1 MLFASTA
8 LAARIE
14 RADARLVSDSATAAA
29 RRRPGTGAFATPIG
43 GGFATFTAPGSP
55 LNKVAGLGF
64 AGPLDPGEL
73 DDVER
78 AFAERGVPVQVELS
92 CLADPAL
99 GALLTRRGYALV
111 NFETCSAA
119 LPLERPAPARRN
131 RGDAEPGVSPPPGS
145 TWWSRPREPD
155 LQGVPRMSPFP
166 RRARGSADMAA
177 VEGFVRYLA
186 RRGGVLAGG
195 ASMRLFEGI
204 AQLCG
209 AATLPEHRR
218 QGVQSALLL
227 ARLEIA
233 SRAGC
238 DVAVVTTQPGSKSQ
252 ENVQK
257 QGFELLYT
265 RAILVRGRSRAAS
278 HHGHQRRIIRCAC
291 SPSPGWGEPPASA
304 VRLVEPG
311 GDPDER
317 SR

>member
-1 MLFASTA
+1 MLFASSE

-55 LNKVAGLGF
+55 LNKLAGLGF

-78 AFAERGVPVQVELS
+78 AFAERGVPAQVELS

-111 NFETCSAA
+111 NFENVLGRR
-119 LPLERPAPARRN
+119 LPLERPASTPEGIVVTESPA
-131 RGDAEPGVSPPPGS
+131 AELAAWLDVVVTAFAS
-145 TWWSRPREPD
+145 PD
-155 LQGVPRMSPFP
+155 LQGVPSHESFP
-166 RRARGSADMAA
+166 RDEHERVAADMAA

-218 QGVQSALLL
+218 QGVQSSLLTT
-227 ARLEIA
+227 RLEIA
-233 SRAGC
+233 GRAGC

-257 QGFELLYT
+257 HGFELLYT
-265 RAILVRGRSRAAS
+265 RAILVR
-278 HHGHQRRIIRCAC
+278 Q
-291 SPSPGWGEPPASA
+291 P
-304 VRLVEPG
+304 
-311 GDPDER
+311 
-317 SR
+317 